1 MKNFAKTTLLTLSM
15 VFSAS
20 AAFADPPR
28 PSHDHWRNTGYQG
41 HYVLYDFA
49 SHTYVETVNCRATNR
64 FTLVSNQLN
73 ELTLFDASRGMTMRL
88 NYDGMWLKAAGASD
102 FTFYQSGTFDTRTQ
116 FHHDAGAITKGHGC
130 TWVEWFNGA
139 AGPAYNF
146 AERGTTPGSVELYDG
161 TRDIWVR
168 LDAAQMWLH
177 FGAAAYTFFK
187 TGHW

>member
-1 MKNFAKTTLLTLSM
+1 MKNFAKTTLLTLSL

-20 AAFADPPR
+20 AALADPPR
-28 PSHDHWRNTGYQG
+28 ASHDHWRNTGYQG

-49 SHTYVETVNCRATNR
+49 SHTYVETVNCRAANR

-73 ELTLFDASRGMTMRL
+73 ELTLFDASRGMTVRL
-88 NYDGMWLKAAGASD
+88 NYDGMWLKASGASD

-139 AGPAYNF
+139 ATAAYSF
-146 AERGTTPGSVELYDG
+146 AERGTTTGSVELYDG

-168 LDAAQMWLH
+168 LDSAQMWLH
-177 FGAAAYTFFK
+177 FGAAAYSFFK
-187 TGHW
+187 TGNW